1 VGWTWT
7 DPEGRTARHTTR
19 WIRRRMIDQAE
30 TNRSTTEPN
39 PEEMQ
44 QRLVAVGIGGIAAWW
59 RNASETE
66 KNG

>member
-1 VGWTWT
+1 
-7 DPEGRTARHTTR
+7 
-19 WIRRRMIDQAE
+19 MIDQAE